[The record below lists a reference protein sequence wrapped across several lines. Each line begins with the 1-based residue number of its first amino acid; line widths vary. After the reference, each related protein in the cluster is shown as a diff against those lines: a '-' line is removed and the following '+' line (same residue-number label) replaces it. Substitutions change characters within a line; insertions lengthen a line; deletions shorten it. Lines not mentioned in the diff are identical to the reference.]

1 MKQYS
6 TAKRSY
12 YIINGIS
19 LYRMIAVPLLIYLA
33 LTHQFGSFKWLLA
46 LGFFTDAID
55 GYLARR
61 YRVSSALGAR
71 IDSIADDLNIVAAII
86 GLCIFNP
93 AFLLA
98 ERIPILILLV
108 LYLLQNT
115 LAFLKYR
122 RLTSFHT
129 YIAKIA
135 AVLQGMF
142 LIAFFFFPQ
151 PVDWLFTLTVV
162 FTGTD
167 LLEEILLVLLL
178 PRYRTNVKGLYWLKK
193 GKN

>member
-1 MKQYS
+1 MKQHP
-6 TAKRSY
+6 SY
-12 YIINGIS
+12 YLINGIS

-33 LTHQFGSFKWLLA
+33 LTHQFGIFKWLLA

-61 YRVSSALGAR
+61 YQVSSDWGAR
-71 IDSIADDLNIVAAII
+71 IDSVADDLNIVAAII
-86 GLCIFNP
+86 GLGVFNP
-93 AFLLA
+93 AFLLT

-135 AVLQGMF
+135 AVFQGLF

-162 FTGTD
+162 FTGID
-167 LLEEILLVLLL
+167 LLEEILLILLL

-193 GKN
+193 EKI

>member
-1 MKQYS
+1 MKQHR
-6 TAKRSY
+6 TY
-12 YIINGIS
+12 YLINGIS
-19 LYRMIAVPLLIYLA
+19 LYRMIAVPLLVYLA
-33 LTHQFGSFKWLLA
+33 LTHQFGIFKWLLA
-46 LGFFTDAID
+46 RGFFTDAID

-61 YRVSSALGAR
+61 YKVSSAWGAQ
-71 IDSIADDLNIVAAII
+71 IDSVADDLNIVAAII
-86 GLCIFNP
+86 GLCVFNP

-135 AVLQGMF
+135 AVLQGLF

-151 PVDWLFTLTVV
+151 PVYWLFTLTVV

-167 LLEEILLVLLL
+167 LLEEILLILLL
-178 PRYRTNVKGLYWLKK
+178 PRYRTNVKGWYWLKK
-193 GKN
+193 DKI

>member
-1 MKQYS
+1 
-6 TAKRSY
+6 
-12 YIINGIS
+12 
-19 LYRMIAVPLLIYLA
+19 
-33 LTHQFGSFKWLLA
+33 
-46 LGFFTDAID
+46 
-55 GYLARR
+55 
-61 YRVSSALGAR
+61 
-71 IDSIADDLNIVAAII
+71 
-86 GLCIFNP
+86 
-93 AFLLA
+93 
-98 ERIPILILLV
+98 

-162 FTGTD
+162 FTGID
-167 LLEEILLVLLL
+167 LLEEILLILLL